1 MKKYSILIIAMGLGL
16 IASGQRPVALETL
29 LDSARARNSDVR
41 IMKSRYQQAQVSPA
55 AVAGID
61 ATGFSFNYGQVNGP
75 ANGDYQLQI
84 IQPLGNPVKGI
95 YERRKRDSEV
105 ELAFTE
111 LGLQGAYLDMSVEK
125 AYAQWSTAY
134 QKYELRK
141 LQKTFYD
148 SATASSQRLF
158 DLGEINTVEWGLSQS
173 RMMAAKEMYFSA
185 YTEYTNSRQQLEALC
200 RMKLEGFVPDD
211 TPGFSISLV
220 EIDGTGGK
228 LQQQRLSIQQDVAEK
243 QLAVS
248 GAAMAPSFSIGYLN
262 QKIDGVVGYQGVVAG
277 VSIPLLKMGNY
288 KERKIARFELEQAE
302 INREN
307 QSFRLARQIEMLE
320 AQKAIVSTQLV
331 ENGQFMKE
339 DLEKSLASSLRLFK
353 SGEIDFIQ
361 LSQIIDGLVDGF
373 ARQQNLYYQLYSI
386 NSELKYLTK

>member
-16 IASGQRPVALETL
+16 IASGQRPLALETL

-55 AVAGID
+55 TVAGID

-105 ELAFTE
+105 ELAFIE
-111 LGLQGAYLDMSVEK
+111 LGLQGAYLEMSVEK

-200 RMKLEGFVPDD
+200 RMNLEGFVPDD
-211 TPGFSISLV
+211 TPGLSISLV
-220 EIDGTGGK
+220 QKEGAGGK

-248 GAAMAPSFSIGYLN
+248 GAAMAPSFSVGYLN
-262 QKIDGVVGYQGVVAG
+262 QKIDDVVGYQGVVAG

-307 QSFRLARQIEMLE
+307 QSFRLARQIEILE
-320 AQKAIVSTQLV
+320 AQKTMVSAQLV
-331 ENGQFMKE
+331 ENGQFMRA
-339 DLEKSLASSLRLFK
+339 DLEKSLSSSLRLFK

-361 LSQIIDGLVDGF
+361 LSQIIDGLADGF